1 MAAIAISKAMEY
13 ALTREGMLK
22 VGESRPGVLK
32 GKTKVDALSET
43 AQNGFHSVEE
53 PSQCIEYLP
62 CWLSDALELLISVR
76 VHYFKSGQ
84 DTYIPRITRPLD
96 SRRTFLIA
104 TFKSFITSYCAF
116 DFLESIIKLFP
127 GGIGTPLGGSMFY
140 PQLPAPFPRYFV
152 STLVH
157 IMTGF
162 ALLSGFDMVYDLC
175 TLFAVGAIGTSPMAW
190 PPLIEQPWLAE
201 SMHELWARR
210 WHQCLRQTFLVYGAY
225 TGRWLFEVLATCIL
239 APFTVLCSSIK
250 HSRKVKVAQFGGM
263 GMLLGTFVAS
273 GLFHECGMYTMNR
286 GFDFMPILFFALQG
300 PILIGERVWREVT
313 GKRVGG
319 RAGRLWVYFV
329 MLVMAQPMSEFLS
342 FMLLFTKC

>member
-22 VGESRPGVLK
+22 VGESRPGVFK
-32 GKTKVDALSET
+32 GKTKVDTLSET
-43 AQNGFHSVEE
+43 TQNGFHSVEE
-53 PSQCIEYLP
+53 PGQHIEYLP
-62 CWLSDALELLISVR
+62 CWLSDALELLTSTR
-76 VHYFKSGQ
+76 VHYFKFGQ
-84 DTYIPRITRPLD
+84 NTYVPRITRPLD

-104 TFKSFITSYCAF
+104 TFKSFITSYCTL

-140 PQLPAPFPRYFV
+140 SQLPAPFPRYFV

-162 ALLSGFDMVYDLC
+162 ALLSGFEMVYDLC
-175 TLFAVGAIGTSPMAW
+175 TLFAVGVIGTSPMVW

-210 WHQCLRQTFLVYGAY
+210 WHQCFRQTFLVYGAY
-225 TGRWLFEVLATCIL
+225 AGRWLFEVLATCIL
-239 APFTVLCSSIK
+239 APSTVLCSSVK
-250 HSRKVKVAQFGGM
+250 HSRKVKVAQFGSM

-273 GLFHECGMYTMNR
+273 GLVHECGMYTMNR

-300 PILIGERVWREVT
+300 PILIGERVWRGVT

-319 RAGRLWVYFV
+319 WAGRLWVYFV
-329 MLVMAQPMSEFLS
+329 ILVMAQPMGGFQS